1 LPVVDKSVKN
11 NLTEFAEKTMVPTVD
26 RMIKNNP
33 AEFTEETLLP
43 AMEKIVDEKI
53 DEKVPEMI
61 NKANLKLMDHFDNKI
76 ADLRGDVI
84 MLFRKDERRFLHLI
98 DVLYQKNILNQ
109 NDIKTIEELQLFPQ
123 ATK

>member
-1 LPVVDKSVKN
+1 
-11 NLTEFAEKTMVPTVD
+11 MVPTVD